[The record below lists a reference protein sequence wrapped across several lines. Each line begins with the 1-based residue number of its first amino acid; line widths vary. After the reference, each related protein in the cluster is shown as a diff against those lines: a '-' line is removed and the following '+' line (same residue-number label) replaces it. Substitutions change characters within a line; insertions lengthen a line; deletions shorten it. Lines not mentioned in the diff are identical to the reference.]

1 LNVSYNAAR
10 ESVRKLETAGILA
23 RSEPYAG
30 KNYWVAAEIIRTL
43 DEPLI
48 DESAPLSFRD

>member
-1 LNVSYNAAR
+1 
-10 ESVRKLETAGILA
+10 LETAGILA

-48 DESAPLSFRD
+48 DESAH